1 MRVTVFMSIMAAF
14 ALFAPGAA
22 RAQQMRGLTASDLQ
36 PCATQIRA
44 FYDLRIGGL
53 RDVINGPEIIREI
66 ESEGPFEWFLTANDG
81 AGGPEYMG
89 GMTGPYDND
98 GAYDAS
104 IVANVARYVRE
115 TANRTPD
122 PVDRSNPHLVHLYEE
137 YHAAELA
144 AQCAARLWVARYD
157 ALMANAS
164 APAAAQSAVTH
175 QTAAPNAA
183 PAPVSTVDA
192 SEMSDCLDIVTDVP
206 GPYVTNTCAFR
217 VNFQFCN
224 LNAREGSDPYFFRC
238 EGNHSGLESI
248 DAGSSAQPATRR
260 VHISGR
266 VALFACRAPLTPG
279 DIEFDAGQSK
289 LLGRCQA

>member
-1 MRVTVFMSIMAAF
+1 MSIMAAF

-36 PCATQIRA
+36 PCATHIRD
-44 FYDLRIGGL
+44 FYARRLAGL
-53 RDVINGPEIIREI
+53 VGSPEIMREVAAMD
-66 ESEGPFEWFLTANDG
+66 PFEWFLTANDG

-89 GMTGPYDND
+89 GMNND

-104 IVANVARYVRE
+104 WVANVARSVRE